1 MKGGGLKKIPIGF
14 LKKAKPKER
23 AELEKETNPGNKPKF
38 WKTRNRG
45 KKTNS
50 GKVLNSEK
58 MSNSKVNRKFWKMP
72 NFGEKMKPEKPGN
85 ISKKFEHF
93 VDSHPILAKIFT
105 IRVKLT
111 LAFMIPVVLIVF
123 LGVSSYQRASKTII
137 SSYKESMV
145 NTVQKAGEYCTLLM
159 SNLNNK
165 LQEFTNDTVL
175 VDYYSGKFSKKAA
188 DEASNFAT
196 IQKTLK
202 GNTLSDENIYM
213 VNVVASYGNS
223 LSTEGSFSSGDYE
236 EWAKTEEAQKIIEA
250 KGKSVWTGYHEFID
264 QKLKTDSSDYA
275 IAVSRAIISNRMK
288 PVGIATMDIRMES
301 IQKII
306 SNMELPDGAIFL
318 FITPDGRELG
328 AEGQREE
335 TVFYGTE
342 LYEEALLA
350 QGEVT
355 NKEIKLDGEEYMFV
369 SANIGDTQSMLAL
382 AIPEKVI
389 MEQASNIRNMTI
401 ITVIIAMI
409 MAIVVGMILAKSFGG
424 EIKQINVTLQE
435 AASGDL
441 TVKAVT
447 RKKDEFRK
455 LNQHITEMI
464 GSFKN
469 LIGKS
474 ANVALKVTDSA
485 TSVAAASEQFVDS
498 AESINQAIEHIE
510 VGITEQAHD
519 AENCLKKME
528 GLSEKIQY
536 VNSGTN
542 RISEF
547 AETTKNTV
555 NSGIDTIEEL
565 NQKAK
570 ATTEITKTVIDN
582 IQDLQ
587 SASKS
592 IGGITETINE
602 IATQTNLLSLNASI
616 EAARAGES
624 GKGFAVVA
632 QEIRK
637 LAEQSMEAS
646 HQIEKII
653 EGIQSSTQETVKNAR
668 EAEEIVTSQEE
679 SLKETVQVFRVIGK
693 QVEGLTESIEEI
705 GSGVESIE
713 QAKDVTLN
721 AIQNISAGLT
731 ETAAASAEVQSAADN
746 QLQAANSLN
755 QAALGLGENASELQE
770 AISRFKVEK

>member
-1 MKGGGLKKIPIGF
+1 MKGGGVKKFSIPLGKKSKPKKNGQQEGMVQPEAK
-14 LKKAKPKER
+14 LEPDKKQKLGKMKQGKKADSHKKVK
-23 AELEKETNPGNKPKF
+23 AGKELEVVRKIDDF
-38 WKTRNRG
+38 I
-45 KKTNS
+45 
-50 GKVLNSEK
+50 EK
-58 MSNSKVNRKFWKMP
+58 HPVIAKM
-72 NFGEKMKPEKPGN
+72 F
-85 ISKKFEHF
+85 
-93 VDSHPILAKIFT
+93 A
-105 IRVKLT
+105 IRIKLT

-137 SSYKESMV
+137 TSYKESMV
-145 NTVQKAGEYCTLLM
+145 NTVQNAGEYCSLLLT
-159 SNLNNK
+159 NLDHK

-223 LSTEGSFSSGDYE
+223 LSTEGSFSTGDYE
-236 EWAKTEEAQKIIEA
+236 AWAETEEGQHIVDA
-250 KGKSVWTGYHEFID
+250 KGKSVWTGYHKFID
-264 QKLKTDSSDYA
+264 EKLKTDSSDYA
-275 IAVSRAIISNRMK
+275 IAVSRVIISNRMK
-288 PVGIATMDIRMES
+288 PVGIATMDVKMES

-306 SNMELPDGAIFL
+306 SNMELPAGAIFL
-318 FITPDGRELG
+318 FITPDGREIG
-328 AEGQREE
+328 AEGQQEG

-342 LYEEALLA
+342 IYEEAVA
-350 QGEVT
+350 AEETVT
-355 NKEIKLDGEEYMFV
+355 NKEIKLEGKDYMFV
-369 SANIGDTQSMLAL
+369 GSSVGSTGSMLAL
-382 AIPEKVI
+382 AIPEKEI

-401 ITVIIAMI
+401 ITVMIAML
-409 MAIVVGMILAKSFGG
+409 MAIIVGMILARSIGG
-424 EIKQINVTLQE
+424 EIREVNLTLQE

-455 LNQHITEMI
+455 LNQHITNMI
-464 GSFKN
+464 GSFKH
-469 LIGKS
+469 LIAKS
-474 ANVALKVTDSA
+474 ANVAEKVTDSA

-498 AESINQAIEHIE
+498 AESITQAIEHIE

-519 AENCLKKME
+519 AENCLKKMD
-528 GLSEKIQY
+528 GLSEKIEF
-536 VNSGTN
+536 VNSGTG

-555 NSGIDTIEEL
+555 NSGIVTIEEL

-570 ATTEITKTVIDN
+570 ATTEITKTVIEN

-587 SASKS
+587 NASKS

-602 IATQTNLLSLNASI
+602 IASQTNLLSLNASI

-624 GKGFAVVA
+624 GRGFAVVA

-653 EGIQSSTQETVKNAR
+653 DGIQCRTQETVKNAR

-679 SLKETVQVFRVIGK
+679 SLRETVQVFKVIGK
-693 QVEGLTESIEEI
+693 QVEGLTDSIEEI
-705 GSGVESIE
+705 GSGVESID
-713 QAKDVTLN
+713 QAKDVTLK

-731 ETAAASAEVQSAADN
+731 ETAAASAEVQSAAEN

-755 QAALGLGENASELQE
+755 QAALGLGENAAELQE
-770 AISRFKVEK
+770 AISRFKVEKEGNK

>member
-1 MKGGGLKKIPIGF
+1 MKGGVKEKVGIKLRRRAKEKAGVGTSGDKPKKKLKFRKKEKSEQVVRQKKGLALGKNKDF
-14 LKKAKPKER
+14 LKKFNTK
-23 AELEKETNPGNKPKF
+23 
-38 WKTRNRG
+38 
-45 KKTNS
+45 S
-50 GKVLNSEK
+50 
-58 MSNSKVNRKFWKMP
+58 
-72 NFGEKMKPEKPGN
+72 
-85 ISKKFEHF
+85 
-93 VDSHPILAKIFT
+93 LAKSIKKPTAFDKKLDNLLNHYPT
-105 IRVKLT
+105 LAKMFGIRVKLT
-111 LAFMIPVVLIVF
+111 FAFMIPVVLIVF

-145 NTVQKAGEYCTLLM
+145 NTVQKAGEYCDLLL
-159 SNLNNK
+159 SNLENK

-175 VDYYSGKFSKKAA
+175 VDYYSGKYSKKAA
-188 DEASNFAT
+188 EEASNFAT

-202 GNTLSDENIYM
+202 GNTLSDKNIYM

-223 LSTEGSFSSGDYE
+223 LSTEGSFSSDDF
-236 EWAKTEEAQKIIEA
+236 AKWSETEEAQKVIDA

-264 QKLKTDSSDYA
+264 QRLKTDSSDYA

-288 PVGIATMDIRMES
+288 PVGIATMDVKMEV
-301 IQKII
+301 IQNLI
-306 SNMELPDGAIFL
+306 SNVELPDGAIFV

-328 AEGQREE
+328 GEGQQEE
-335 TVFYGTE
+335 TQFYGTE
-342 LYEEALLA
+342 IYEEALASEEAL
-350 QGEVT
+350 T
-355 NKEIKLDGEEYMFV
+355 NKNIKLQGKEYMFV
-369 SANIGDTQSMLAL
+369 SVSIGDTGSMLAL
-382 AIPEKVI
+382 AIPEKEI
-389 MEQASNIRNMTI
+389 MKQASNIRNMTI

-409 MAIVVGMILAKSFGG
+409 MAIVVGMILSRSIGG
-424 EIKQINVTLQE
+424 EISGINTTLQE

-464 GSFKN
+464 GSFKK

-474 ANVALKVTDSA
+474 TNVAVKVTDSA
-485 TSVAAASEQFVDS
+485 TSVAAASEQFVES
-498 AESINQAIEHIE
+498 AEDITKAIEHIE
-510 VGITEQAHD
+510 IGITDQAHD
-519 AENCLKKME
+519 AESCLLKMG

-536 VNSGTN
+536 VNRGTD
-542 RISEF
+542 RIAEF
-547 AETTKNTV
+547 AETTKSTV
-555 NSGIDTIEEL
+555 NSGIGTVEAL

-570 ATTEITKTVIDN
+570 ATTEITKTVIEN

-602 IATQTNLLSLNASI
+602 IASQTNLLSLNASI

-624 GKGFAVVA
+624 GRGFAVVA

-653 EGIQSSTQETVKNAR
+653 DGIQSRTQETVKNAR

-679 SLKETVQVFRVIGK
+679 SLKETVQVFRAIGK
-693 QVEGLTESIEEI
+693 HVEGLTESIEEI
-705 GSGVESIE
+705 GSGVESIQ
-713 QAKDVTLN
+713 QAKDVTLK
-721 AIQNISAGLT
+721 AIENISAGLT
-731 ETAAASAEVQSAADN
+731 ETAAASAEVQSAAEN

-755 QAALGLGENASELQE
+755 QAALELGENASELQE
-770 AISRFKVEK
+770 AISWFKVEKEQ